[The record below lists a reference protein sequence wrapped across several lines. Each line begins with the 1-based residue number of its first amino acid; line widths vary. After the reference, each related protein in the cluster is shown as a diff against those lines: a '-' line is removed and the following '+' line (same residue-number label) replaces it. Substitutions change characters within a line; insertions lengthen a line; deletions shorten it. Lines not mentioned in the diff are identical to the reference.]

1 MEHMLL
7 PEDKELISRSL
18 AGDHVAYGVLVDRYK
33 YLIFTLA
40 CRLLK
45 NKEDAEEIAQDTF
58 VKAFE
63 ALETFKGDAKFS
75 SWLYRIAYRKSLD
88 RIKQNKRQP
97 FLKSIDDDGVRELKA
112 SGSILE
118 AIDRKERSELL
129 KATIDRLP
137 EIDSALVTLYY
148 YEQLTI
154 REISEIMDMSQNA
167 IKVRLFRSRKQL
179 EDLLVGDIKTIN
191 SN

>member
-88 RIKQNKRQP
+88 RIKQNQRQP
-97 FLKSIDDDGVRELKA
+97 FLNSIDDEGVKELKA

-118 AIDRKERSELL
+118 AIDRKERSQHL

-137 EIDSALVTLYY
+137 EIDAALVTLYY

-154 REISEIMDMSQNA
+154 REISEIMDMSQST
-167 IKVRLFRSRKQL
+167 IKVRLFRCRKHL
-179 EDLLVGDIKTIN
+179 EDLLVGDNKTIN

>member
-88 RIKQNKRQP
+88 RIKQNKRKP
-97 FLKSIDDDGVRELKA
+97 FLNSIDDDGVRELKA

-118 AIDRKERSELL
+118 AIDRKERSKLL
-129 KATIDRLP
+129 KATINRLP
-137 EIDSALVTLYY
+137 EIDSALVMLYY

-179 EDLLVGDIKTIN
+179 EYLLVGDIKTIN

>member
-97 FLKSIDDDGVRELKA
+97 FLNSIDDDGVRELKA

-129 KATIDRLP
+129 KATINRLP

>member
-1 MEHMLL
+1 
-7 PEDKELISRSL
+7 
-18 AGDHVAYGVLVDRYK
+18 
-33 YLIFTLA
+33 
-40 CRLLK
+40 
-45 NKEDAEEIAQDTF
+45 
-58 VKAFE
+58 
-63 ALETFKGDAKFS
+63 KGDAKFS

-97 FLKSIDDDGVRELKA
+97 FLNSIDDDGVRELKA

-129 KATIDRLP
+129 KATINRLP